1 MKKSYRSGKTTHRPV
16 TPFTD
21 NQAPQVGAFL
31 RPYTM
36 RIIFAFVFALLTA
49 CGGGGSL
56 YSDGSPDYYDFNYQP
71 ELDEPHYALGPG
83 VTLQS
88 RIVWDGEPG
97 APIET
102 TQHVPMGFVQ
112 ITDPNTTKNSEG
124 KPIWTHGAGAF
135 VGADGLALELWSRV
149 EGVTVGTFWTQGSG
163 RCMFNTL
170 GTAVGTDYCL
180 DPSPSARGY
189 LTSAPWFQLKKGVP
203 YILTVY
209 LNESAPG
216 WMVLRAKL
224 YEARKFDEVVQVQEG
239 MVGFEKARHF
249 PDQGQQ
255 LRAAIARTPGSKG
268 EPVVSYDF
276 LGDLIAWGD
285 TGRKFSAK
293 ESEWMK
299 GE

>member
-1 MKKSYRSGKTTHRPV
+1 
-16 TPFTD
+16 
-21 NQAPQVGAFL
+21 
-31 RPYTM
+31 M
-36 RIIFAFVFALLTA
+36 RIIQLLFLALLTA

-83 VTLQS
+83 VTLQA

-112 ITDPNTTKNSEG
+112 ITDPNTVKNADG
-124 KPIWTHGAGAF
+124 QPIWTHGAGAY
-135 VGADGLALELWSRV
+135 VGANGLALELWSRV
-149 EGVTVGTFWTQGSG
+149 DRVTVGTFWTQDHG

-180 DPSPSARGY
+180 ESSTSERGY

-209 LNESAPG
+209 LHESTPG

-224 YEARKFDEVVQVQEG
+224 YEARRFDEVVQVQEG

-255 LRAAIARTPGSKG
+255 LRAAIARTPGSIG
-268 EPVVSYDF
+268 EPSVSYDF
-276 LGDLIAWGD
+276 LGDLIAWED
-285 TGRKFSAK
+285 KGRRFSAK

-299 GE
+299 GG

>member
-1 MKKSYRSGKTTHRPV
+1 
-16 TPFTD
+16 
-21 NQAPQVGAFL
+21 
-31 RPYTM
+31 M
-36 RIIFAFVFALLTA
+36 RIIQLLLLVLLTA

-83 VTLQS
+83 VTLQA

-112 ITDPNTTKNSEG
+112 ITDPNTVKNFARQ
-124 KPIWTHGAGAF
+124 PIWTHGAGAF

-149 EGVTVGTFWTQGSG
+149 DGVTVGTFWTQGSG

-180 DPSPSARGY
+180 DPSPSERGY
-189 LTSAPWFQLKKGVP
+189 LTSAPQFQLKKGVP

-224 YEARKFDEVVQVQEG
+224 YEARRFDEVVQVQEG
-239 MVGFEKARHF
+239 MVGFEKARHL
-249 PDQGQQ
+249 PDQSQQ
-255 LRAAIARTPGSKG
+255 LRAAIARTPGSIG
-268 EPVVSYDF
+268 EPSVSYDF
-276 LGDLIAWGD
+276 LGDLIAWED
-285 TGRKFSAK
+285 TGRRFSAQ
-293 ESEWMK
+293 EIAMLA